1 MEPKSVANSSSLSI
15 PNNTD
20 QYAGRQTF
28 APDKPRSFDC
38 NTNIYRSGSLI
49 DIDSREEHRVSGN
62 SGNYHHFSSFRYY
75 MEHSDVDKL
84 DGIRDGI
91 FAEVRTPNFSAHFYL
106 MTPGQW
112 DLPG

>member
-1 MEPKSVANSSSLSI
+1 MLASTREGKHSL
-15 PNNTD
+15 PH
-20 QYAGRQTF
+20 
-28 APDKPRSFDC
+28 KPRSFDWHVF
-38 NTNIYRSGSLI
+38 IRHLI
-49 DIDSREEHRVSGN
+49 DIDTRERIWHHCVSCN

-75 MEHSDVDKL
+75 MEQSDVDKL

-91 FAEVRTPNFSAHFYL
+91 FAEVRAPNFSAHFYL